1 MSQNKPR
8 TDITPQALSPES
20 RAQSDLTNNKLAE
33 QRLFEQLS
41 KTQGLGGRGKRGIDS
56 LFRPLFAG
64 FSQRSRHWQQD
75 AAYTLDQQ
83 QALRARGLLYGIVL
97 TVMLLLIWAGLA
109 PIDEVTRGEG
119 KVIPSRQ
126 LQVVQSLDG
135 GMIEELLIKEGDTVS
150 QGQLLARIDPTRFV
164 ANFQESSSR
173 LFALTAKVARLTAQI
188 NQQAYQPAFSS
199 AMTEEQ
205 ERVLK
210 REQHQYQ
217 ASLNELQKRQTV
229 AQEQVAQ
236 RQQELSEVQARL
248 STAQQAYNMSSKELA
263 ATRPLLASGAVS
275 EIDILH
281 LQRDQSAANGERRQA
296 QARAQQVQ
304 ASIQEAQARL
314 QEVELTMNSQWH
326 SELSEAATEM
336 NSLNQ
341 QIGGLADRVKLADI
355 RSPVNGTVQR
365 LLLNTVGGVVQPG
378 NALVEIVPSDD
389 RLLVEAKISP
399 KDIAFLRPGLPAT
412 IKLHAYDFAIY
423 GGLEAELQHISADTI
438 TDDRDNTFYL
448 VRAITTNAQDSELLS
463 VIPGMTAQLDVLT
476 GKRTILSYVLKPFLR
491 AKANA
496 LTER

>member
-1 MSQNKPR
+1 MSHSQQK
-8 TDITPQALSPES
+8 SKS
-20 RAQSDLTNNKLAE
+20 AE
-33 QRLFEQLS
+33 QRAFEQLS
-41 KTQGLGGRGKRGIDS
+41 KTNAVGLSGKRWVDR
-56 LFRPLFAG
+56 LFRPLFAS
-64 FSQRSRHWQQD
+64 FSQRSRYWQQD
-75 AAYTLDQQ
+75 AAYTIERQQ
-83 QALRARGLLYGIVL
+83 ELRARGLLYGIAF
-97 TVMLLLIWAGLA
+97 TFILLLLWAAFA

-126 LQVVQSLDG
+126 LQIVQSLDG
-135 GMIEELLIKEGDTVS
+135 GMIEELLIKEGEVVT

-164 ANFQESSSR
+164 ANFQESSGR
-173 LFALTAKVARLTAQI
+173 LFALTAKVARLNAQI
-188 NQQAYQPAFSS
+188 NQQDYVPD
-199 AMTEEQ
+199 MTAAVTDEQ
-205 ERVLK
+205 QRVLK
-210 REQHQYQ
+210 REQNQYQ
-217 ASLNELQKRQTV
+217 ASLNELQKRLTV
-229 AQEQVAQ
+229 AQEQLAQ
-236 RQQELSEVQARL
+236 RQQELSETQARV
-248 STAQQAYNMSSKELA
+248 STAQQAYNMSSRELA

-296 QARAQQVQ
+296 AARAQQVQ

-314 QEVELTMNSQWH
+314 QEVELTMHSQWH
-326 SELSEAATEM
+326 SELSESATEM

-341 QIGGLADRVKLADI
+341 HVGGLADRVKLAEI

-438 TDDRDNTFYL
+438 TDDRDNTFYV
-448 VRAITTNAQDSELLS
+448 VRAITTNAEAAQLLS